1 MIYSD
6 LMSSI
11 EDKNIINKVNSKKHA
26 LEGEKYLLKN
36 EKVEEFWVN
45 TKTLNDIFYEV
56 NTPKLIDFLS
66 LDVEGSELEVLN
78 GIDFT
83 VYNFKFILVES
94 RDDDEIIK
102 YLDNKNYSFLEKI
115 TKRDLIFK
123 YKGL

>member
-11 EDKNIINKVNSKKHA
+11 DDKEIINKINPKEHA
-26 LEGEKYLLKN
+26 QKGEKYLLQN
-36 EKVEEFWVN
+36 EKVEEFWVS
-45 TKTLNDIFYEV
+45 TRTLNDIFQEV
-56 NTPKLIDFLS
+56 GISKLIDFLS

-78 GIDFT
+78 GIDFR

-102 YLDNKNYSFLEKI
+102 YLSNKNYKFLEKI
-115 TKRDLIFK
+115 SKRDLIFK
-123 YKGL
+123 YKYL